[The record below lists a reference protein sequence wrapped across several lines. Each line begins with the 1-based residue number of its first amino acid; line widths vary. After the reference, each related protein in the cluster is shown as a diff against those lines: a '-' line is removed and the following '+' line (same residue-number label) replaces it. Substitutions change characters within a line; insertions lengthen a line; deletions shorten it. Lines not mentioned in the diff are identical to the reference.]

1 MLDCSEQDGA
11 SGDTEE
17 KMWRRT
23 GGFSR
28 GDGLGIVARA
38 WRDSDGIS
46 RNATCFLGGWRRGSM
61 RGGNRK
67 ERVGEGRGGATVERR
82 RAASG
87 RERLEVSQRLSR
99 QSTKS
104 LKERRYS

>member
-1 MLDCSEQDGA
+1 MENRGVFP
-11 SGDTEE
+11 
-17 KMWRRT
+17 
-23 GGFSR
+23 GGWSR
-28 GDGLGIVARA
+28 YCGQGLERLR
-38 WRDSDGIS
+38 WHLKK
-46 RNATCFLGGWRRGSM
+46 CHLLLGGVEEGEYERS
-61 RGGNRK
+61 NRK